1 MHDFS
6 FILFGLK
13 LFIYVSL
20 GFKTQ
25 TDEFVLFYR
34 RLGGDLNRARPKMIF
49 RVKREGE
56 SGNIRFYDNKT
67 LQIPLL

>member
-1 MHDFS
+1 MYVKQQFVHDFS

-25 TDEFVLFYR
+25 TDKFVLFYR
-34 RLGGDLNRARPKMIF
+34 RLGGGLIRVRPKMI
-49 RVKREGE
+49 
-56 SGNIRFYDNKT
+56 
-67 LQIPLL
+67 